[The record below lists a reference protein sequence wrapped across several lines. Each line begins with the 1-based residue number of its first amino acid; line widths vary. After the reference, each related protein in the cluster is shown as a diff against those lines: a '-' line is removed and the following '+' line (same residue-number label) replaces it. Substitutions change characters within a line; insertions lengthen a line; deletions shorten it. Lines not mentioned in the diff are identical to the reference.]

1 MSIPL
6 RPLIGPSPAFDT
18 YDNSRAQED
27 IYRALT
33 ANPHEVLDR
42 ICEWDEFLLRVATAK
57 HPLFMPLF
65 NEFLESQEF
74 ENFLRD
80 A

>member
-6 RPLIGPSPAFDT
+6 RPFIGPSPALDT

-27 IYRALT
+27 IHRALV
-33 ANPHEVLDR
+33 ANPHEVLNG
-42 ICEWDEFLLRVATAK
+42 ICEWDEFLLRVAKAK

-74 ENFLRD
+74 EDFVGD
-80 A
+80 V